1 MLNEWHGDINSNCF
15 DGSLEDFATKIILTR
30 IIFRRI
36 FLCIHIPELILPGLM
51 NDMVTLILIASMALW
66 KISPHVINVSIIR
79 ILTARLVAVVCY
91 YVSVH
96 CAGPSEYNGD
106 GWVPTTFFRFSST
119 VFLKTTLQ
127 IKQYFA
133 KMCITIGLPLYL
145 WRWLLWNYWSQP
157 IL

>member
-1 MLNEWHGDINSNCF
+1 MLSDESMIVLGINVISDFTPFN
-15 DGSLEDFATKIILTR
+15 DFATKIIVTR
-30 IIFRRI
+30 IIFRRN

-96 CAGPSEYNGD
+96 CAGPSEHLG
-106 GWVPTTFFRFSST
+106 T
-119 VFLKTTLQ
+119 VGICLKN
-127 IKQYFA
+127 F
-133 KMCITIGLPLYL
+133 
-145 WRWLLWNYWSQP
+145 
-157 IL
+157 

>member
-1 MLNEWHGDINSNCF
+1 MLSDESMIFLGINVISDFTPFN
-15 DGSLEDFATKIILTR
+15 DFATKIIVTR
-30 IIFRRI
+30 IIFHRN

-96 CAGPSEYNGD
+96 CAGPSEHLG
-106 GWVPTTFFRFSST
+106 T
-119 VFLKTTLQ
+119 VGICLKN
-127 IKQYFA
+127 F
-133 KMCITIGLPLYL
+133 
-145 WRWLLWNYWSQP
+145 
-157 IL
+157 